1 MKAEFKVRFMCNSM
15 DSYSKH
21 VLYLAQEESI
31 KEMTSQL
38 ARVDAL
44 TREGKTTT
52 LHILTREAADEER
65 RDLERE
71 LERLKVTLK
80 EKDRVISDRDALIQ
94 NRDHESVYFCPT
106 FFFVVDS

>member
-1 MKAEFKVRFMCNSM
+1 MSLEYTVSTYCQILLRGFNCYFIF
-15 DSYSKH
+15 
-21 VLYLAQEESI
+21 LYAAQEESL

-65 RDLERE
+65 RELDRE
-71 LERLKVTLK
+71 LERLRAALK
-80 EKDRVISDRDALIQ
+80 EKDKIISERDTIINDRDQ
-94 NRDHESVYFCPT
+94 ES
-106 FFFVVDS
+106 